1 MWSREDI
8 EATCHHAGVPCL
20 AQLGVF
26 LFLHEVQGSVDTD
39 TGSRW
44 PWMKGSRCS
53 TDSLYYWMWPTVKRS
68 VTLTQTLSPTSPLS
82 KSQSCRSRRLA
93 KLQRKEQPQI
103 RPLTAKIY
111 K

>member
-26 LFLHEVQGSVDTD
+26 LSPHEVQGSVDTD

-44 PWMKGSRCS
+44 PWMKGSRCN

-68 VTLTQTLSPTSPLS
+68 VTLTQTTSPLS

-111 K
+111 R